1 MADIN
6 LLQLTR
12 KFMRMYI
19 DEVRKH
25 PFYKAVRSEL
35 AREIHVRGGADEK
48 GLPRCLNPDI
58 RDEYQ
63 ALVFDTRLTIRVDL
77 TTWMLSDRVYCDEA
91 YATCQQLADS
101 LARAALTFAV
111 CEDENLDPIF
121 GPGAAE
127 SVSER
132 RAA

>member
-1 MADIN
+1 MAESN

-12 KFMRMYI
+12 KFMRVYI

-25 PFYKAVRSEL
+25 PFYKAVRPEM
-35 AREIHVRGGADEK
+35 AREIHVRRGLDEK
-48 GLPRCLNPDI
+48 WLPRCLNPDI

-63 ALVFDTRLTIRVDL
+63 TLVFDTRQTILEDL
-77 TTWMLSDRVYCDEA
+77 TMWTLSDRVYCGEA
-91 YATCQQLADS
+91 YTACQQLADS
-101 LARAALTFAV
+101 LARSALTFAV

-121 GPGAAE
+121 GPGTLE